1 MPLYDSGADRV
12 IIEEQ
17 GNGRLQVRLIGDD
30 GDVTFQM
37 SLATAEK
44 LASGLPD
51 AINKLRAKLGDIDGY

>member
-12 IIEEQ
+12 IIEEH
-17 GNGRLQVRLIGDD
+17 GTGRLQVRLIGDD

-51 AINKLRAKLGDIDGY
+51 AINKLREKLGIEE